1 MSSPTQST
9 SDNSFPDV
17 MFAAA
22 LVVACLL
29 ALAIS
34 VHVFRG
40 RRFHRGPATVGI
52 EQQVIAPVRLA
63 FVR

>member
-1 MSSPTQST
+1 
-9 SDNSFPDV
+9 

-22 LVVACLL
+22 LIVVCLL

-40 RRFHRGPATVGI
+40 RRFHRGPVTVNI
-52 EQQVIAPVRLA
+52 ERAVISPAGDLA
-63 FVR
+63 

>member
-9 SDNSFPDV
+9 SDNSFSDV

-22 LVVACLL
+22 LIVVCLL

-40 RRFHRGPATVGI
+40 RRFHRGPVTVNI
-52 EQQVIAPVRLA
+52 ERAVISPAGDLA
-63 FVR
+63 

>member
-1 MSSPTQST
+1 
-9 SDNSFPDV
+9 

-22 LVVACLL
+22 LVLVCLL

-40 RRFHRGPATVGI
+40 RRFHRGPVTVNI
-52 EQQVIAPVRLA
+52 ERAILSPSRSLASLEVR
-63 FVR
+63 